1 MQFAT
6 IQHQSLIDYPG
17 KISCVLFTAGCNFR
31 CWYCH
36 NFWLVLPHK
45 TRKMVDEA
53 NALCFL
59 EERIGWLDG
68 VVVSGGE
75 PTIHQNLPD
84 FLLKVKALGY
94 PVKLDT
100 NGSNPVMVE
109 HLLKNSLVDFIALDV
124 KAIPAPGF
132 YSKII
137 GMPDTEMVKNVNETI
152 SIILKSG
159 INFQF
164 RITWLPDYHSK
175 RDIDIIRN
183 RFLRGSELVINTLRT
198 QNGILANY
206 I

>member
-1 MQFAT
+1 
-6 IQHQSLIDYPG
+6 
-17 KISCVLFTAGCNFR
+17 
-31 CWYCH
+31 
-36 NFWLVLPHK
+36 
-45 TRKMVDEA
+45 MVDEA

-100 NGSNPVMVE
+100 NGSNPNMVE
-109 HLLKNSLVDFIALDV
+109 YLLENSLVDFIALDV
-124 KAIPAPGF
+124 KAIPEPGF

-137 GMPDTEMVKNVNETI
+137 GIPDSEVISNVNKTI
-152 SIILKSG
+152 RIILESG
-159 INFQF
+159 INYQF
-164 RITWLPDYHSK
+164 RITWIPDYHSK
-175 RDIDIIRN
+175 NVIDLIRSK
-183 RFLRGSELVINTLRT
+183 FLRGSELVINTFRT